1 MRRGFPTTSR
11 LTVAAVSRRVSA
23 AGIGGTTDTAA
34 SATGVNYVLQL
45 EQRFAAEQG
54 DTDPRPPHSA

>member
-1 MRRGFPTTSR
+1 MRRRFPTTSR

-23 AGIGGTTDTAA
+23 AGIGGTTDTAG

-54 DTDPRPPHSA
+54 EHRPSAAHSA